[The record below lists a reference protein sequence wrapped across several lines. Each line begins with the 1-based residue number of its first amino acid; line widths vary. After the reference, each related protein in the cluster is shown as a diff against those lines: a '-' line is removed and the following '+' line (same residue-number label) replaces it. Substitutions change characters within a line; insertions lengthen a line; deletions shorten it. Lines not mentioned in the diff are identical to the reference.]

1 MQVILQ
7 PRLALSPRMRRHLAA
22 YLFIGPAL
30 FLLVLFNIWPA
41 LYTAWLSLQDY
52 GILGSNGFVGLR
64 NYVHVVGD
72 SLFWHSLLV
81 TSVYAA
87 GSAALGLAGALGL
100 AVLVTRRL
108 PFMGWFRVLYF
119 VPSVT
124 SLFVNA
130 TIFSWLMDYNLG
142 LFNYWLTSL
151 HLQRVP
157 WVQQPGW
164 ALFSIILVGAWGGVS
179 YNLPIYAAALGSVNR
194 ELYEAAALDGAN
206 GWQRFWS
213 ITLPAIA
220 PITRYTVILAIIGS
234 FQLIASIDA
243 LTGGGPENATMVTI
257 KYIQTQG
264 WEFLHFGYASAIT
277 LFLLAFLLVVTWL
290 QLRSGRE

>member
-1 MQVILQ
+1 VIFQ
-7 PRLALSPRMRRHLAA
+7 PRVALSPRVRRHIGA

-30 FLLVLFNIWPA
+30 FLLILFNIWPA

-52 GILGSNGFVGLR
+52 GLLGSNGFVGLR
-64 NYVHVVGD
+64 NYAHVVSD

-142 LFNYWLTSL
+142 LFNYWLVSL
-151 HLQRVP
+151 HLPRAP
-157 WVQQPGW
+157 WVQEPTW
-164 ALFSIILVGAWGGVS
+164 ALASIILVGAWGGVS
-179 YNLPIYAAALGSVNR
+179 YNLPIYAAGLGSVNR
-194 ELYEAAALDGAN
+194 ELYEAASLDGAN

-220 PITRYTVILAIIGS
+220 PITRYTMILAIIGS

-243 LTGGGPENATMVTI
+243 LTGGGPEDATLVTI
-257 KYIQTQG
+257 KYIQLQG
-264 WEFLHFGYASAIT
+264 WEFLHYGYASAIT
-277 LFLLAFLLVVTWL
+277 LFLLAFLLVVTWV

>member
-1 MQVILQ
+1 MV
-7 PRLALSPRMRRHLAA
+7 LSPRVRRHLGA

-41 LYTAWLSLQDY
+41 LDTAWLSLQDY

-64 NYVHVVGD
+64 NYVHVIGD

-100 AVLVTRRL
+100 AVLVTRKL

-130 TIFSWLMDYNLG
+130 TIFGWLFEYNLG
-142 LFNYWLTSL
+142 LFNYWFTSL

-157 WVQQPGW
+157 FLQDPNW
-164 ALFSIILVGAWGGVS
+164 ALFSVILV
-179 YNLPIYAAALGSVNR
+179 
-194 ELYEAAALDGAN
+194 
-206 GWQRFWS
+206 
-213 ITLPAIA
+213 
-220 PITRYTVILAIIGS
+220 
-234 FQLIASIDA
+234 
-243 LTGGGPENATMVTI
+243 
-257 KYIQTQG
+257 
-264 WEFLHFGYASAIT
+264 
-277 LFLLAFLLVVTWL
+277 
-290 QLRSGRE
+290 

>member
-1 MQVILQ
+1 
-7 PRLALSPRMRRHLAA
+7 
-22 YLFIGPAL
+22 
-30 FLLVLFNIWPA
+30 
-41 LYTAWLSLQDY
+41 
-52 GILGSNGFVGLR
+52 
-64 NYVHVVGD
+64 
-72 SLFWHSLLV
+72 
-81 TSVYAA
+81 
-87 GSAALGLAGALGL
+87 LGLAGALGL

-142 LFNYWLTSL
+142 LFNYWLISL
-151 HLQRVP
+151 HWQRVP
-157 WVQQPGW
+157 WLQQASW

-213 ITLPAIA
+213 ITLPSIA

-243 LTGGGPENATMVTI
+243 LTGGGPENATLVTI

-277 LFLLAFLLVVTWL
+277 LFLLLFLLVVTWL

>member
-1 MQVILQ
+1 VIFQ
-7 PRLALSPRMRRHLAA
+7 PRVALSPRVRRNLAA

-64 NYVHVVGD
+64 NYVHVIGD
-72 SLFWHSLLV
+72 GLFWHSLVV

-87 GSAALGLAGALGL
+87 GSAVFGLAGALGL

-142 LFNYWLTSL
+142 LFNYWLISL
-151 HLQRVP
+151 HWQRVP
-157 WVQQPGW
+157 WLQQASW

-213 ITLPAIA
+213 ITLPSIA

-243 LTGGGPENATMVTI
+243 LTGGGPENATLVTI

-277 LFLLAFLLVVTWL
+277 LFLLVFLLVVTWL

>member
-1 MQVILQ
+1 MILQ
-7 PRLALSPRMRRHLAA
+7 PRVVLTPRARRYLGA

-41 LYTAWLSLQDY
+41 VYTAWLSLQDY

-64 NYVHVVGD
+64 NYAHVLGD

-130 TIFSWLMDYNLG
+130 TIFSWMMDYNLG

-157 WVQQPGW
+157 WVQQAGW
-164 ALFSIILVGAWGGVS
+164 ALFSVILVGAWGGVS

-194 ELYEAAALDGAN
+194 ELYEAASLDGAN
-206 GWQRFWS
+206 GWQRFWF

-243 LTGGGPENATMVTI
+243 LTGGGPENATLVTI